1 MPRRSDGTNRAANVA
16 PTASAESDTS
26 SASQPIVTSPTAMPN
41 ADTEPLSQRV
51 G

>member
-1 MPRRSDGTNRAANVA
+1 MNRAANVA

-26 SASQPIVTSPTAMPN
+26 SASQPIATRATAVP
-41 ADTEPLSQRV
+41 ATAAEPLSHSA